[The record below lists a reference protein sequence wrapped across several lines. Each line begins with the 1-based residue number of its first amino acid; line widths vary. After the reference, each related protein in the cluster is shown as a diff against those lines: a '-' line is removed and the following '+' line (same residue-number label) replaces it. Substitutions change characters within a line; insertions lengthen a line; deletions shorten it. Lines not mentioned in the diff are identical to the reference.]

1 MEDIVGIKFVDAKR
15 GEGAVITWGRLFH
28 VISDKILLEVVKKV
42 LPKFGVL
49 DLQSIELCYSLM
61 EISDQPYFH
70 EQLSFFIK
78 RPIVFGSTYKKW
90 VRKKR
95 IALQKG
101 REILFTGFKN
111 EQQDFLER
119 NKHEIVS

>member
-1 MEDIVGIKFVDAKR
+1 MEDIVGIKFFDKKR
-15 GEGAVITWGRLFH
+15 GEGAAITWGRLFD
-28 VISDKILLEVVKKV
+28 VISDKKLLAVVRQA
-42 LPKFGVL
+42 LLKFGVH

-70 EQLSFFIK
+70 EQLAFFIK
-78 RPIVFGSTYKKW
+78 RPIIFGITYKKW

-95 IALQKG
+95 IALQNG

-111 EQQDFLER
+111 EQQDFAGK
-119 NKHEIVS
+119 NNHEIIS